1 MFSRTVTD
9 YWLADAVAGAATTAG
24 GYKVITGGSL
34 PDNIS
39 LMTLETTGGGR
50 FLTLTSAQARCLGLT
65 GVSTVSV
72 SALHSALEAA
82 GVALNGADYLF
93 YLPVDDQAAVR
104 AETVPAETRLL
115 TLADA
120 EAFAEF
126 AAAAPAE
133 DMDEASVELGH
144 WLVFGTFADGRL
156 VSAASVYPWRGTP
169 FADLGIITL
178 PEYRGRGR
186 AKSTVRAISA
196 RALADGYEP
205 QYRCQLDNTPSAS
218 LARAAGF
225 AQFGTWD
232 VIVSGECTGT
242 DSLVLTK

>member
-1 MFSRTVTD
+1 MFSLTVSD
-9 YWLADAVAGAATTAG
+9 YWLHDAVADAATTVG
-24 GYKVITGGSL
+24 GYRVIIDGSL

-39 LMTLETTGGGR
+39 LMTLAPSGGGS
-50 FLTLTSAQARCLGLT
+50 FLTLTSAWARCLGLT
-65 GVSTVSV
+65 GVLTVSV
-72 SALHSALEAA
+72 AGLHSALEAA

-104 AETVPAETRLL
+104 TETVPADTRQL

-126 AAAAPAE
+126 AVAAPAK
-133 DMDEASVELGH
+133 DMDEASVELDH

-156 VSAASVYPWRGTP
+156 VSAASMYPWRGTR

-178 PEYRGRGR
+178 PEYRGRGL
-186 AKSTVRAISA
+186 AKRTVRAISA

-232 VIVSGECTGT
+232 VIVSG
-242 DSLVLTK
+242 D